1 MASNKLPAV
10 SKKGLPTLSTN
21 LTVRM
26 TPEYRQWLERAA
38 LHCRM
43 TVSAF
48 LDSPPSPMRNSMGSM
63 SQPPSAKE
71 TSHDVLS

>member
-1 MASNKLPAV
+1 MASKKLPAV
-10 SKKGLPTLSTN
+10 SKKGLPTLSPN

-26 TPEYRQWLERAA
+26 TPEYRQWLERAT

-48 LDSPPSPMRNSMGSM
+48 LDFAAVTY
-63 SQPPSAKE
+63 AKQHGFDE
-71 TSHDVLS
+71 PAPER

>member
-1 MASNKLPAV
+1 MALNKNPAG
-10 SKKGLPTLSTN
+10 SQKGLPTLSPN

-26 TPEYRQWLERAA
+26 TPEYRKWLERAA

-48 LDSPPSPMRNSMGSM
+48 LDFAAVAHANQHGFDEPAPKR
-63 SQPPSAKE
+63 
-71 TSHDVLS
+71 

>member
-10 SKKGLPTLSTN
+10 SKKGLTTLSPN

-48 LDSPPSPMRNSMGSM
+48 LDFAAVAY
-63 SQPPSAKE
+63 AKQHGFDE
-71 TSHDVLS
+71 PAPKR

>member
-10 SKKGLPTLSTN
+10 SKKGLPTLSPN

-38 LHCRM
+38 LPLSDDRIRISRFRRRRLC
-43 TVSAF
+43 
-48 LDSPPSPMRNSMGSM
+48 
-63 SQPPSAKE
+63 E
-71 TSHDVLS
+71 TAWVR